1 MLSPMAIQKIRF
13 NTARTNLANAG
24 SHSAQLCHPQ
34 HGAGSCPDDYGKS
47 LLRGA
52 RDDFR
57 TSDAGQANL
66 RADMTQAH
74 YNAVHAAATLMGI
87 NQW

>member
-1 MLSPMAIQKIRF
+1 MLAFMAIQTIRF
-13 NTARTNLANAG
+13 NTAKANLAGAG

-34 HGAGSCPDDYGKS
+34 HGTGSCPDHCGVS

-57 TSDAGQANL
+57 GMDTGQPAL
-66 RADMTQAH
+66 RSGMTQAH
-74 YNAVHAAATLMGI
+74 YNAVHAAVLMGI